1 MKILMENFK
10 RYLSEVKD
18 VEQTVMTPAGKRD
31 RVVGTYDPETLE
43 EKEYKASLGSK
54 ASLEKHGAS
63 CKKAVKAGEFDWA
76 SDPYAACQAA
86 HIAVYG
92 KPTVPVGT
100 KLKEAKEEMA
110 SDDEVKEIIIKV
122 LKDEG
127 GAAGLDPIEKA
138 LEGKVSDDFDLV
150 AFLKGMKDSMVKK
163 HEDGDYIEMTGLE
176 EKMDPVGEEDEDINN
191 DGKVDSTDD
200 YLKNRRDAISQAI
213 DSKKKVKTEVV
224 SEHLSYHLKNKLSL
238 TESVFRAGS
247 DAYIDLVKEA
257 RVLWKMGGY
266 QPKIEELELLQSD
279 IGQFGIYEGEE
290 VPLDTPML
298 VEVELEETK
307 KKKAKKK
314 PKLNKPMRNTGA
326 GKKYKVFVR
335 NPKTG
340 NIKKVTFG
348 DKKGGLEGNWNDPE
362 ARASFA
368 KRHKCAEKKDKTKA
382 GYWACRAHKYF
393 GKNVPGRFW

>member
-1 MKILMENFK
+1 MENWK
-10 RYLSEVKD
+10 RYLN
-18 VEQTVMTPAGKRD
+18 
-31 RVVGTYDPETLE
+31 
-43 EKEYKASLGSK
+43 
-54 ASLEKHGAS
+54 
-63 CKKAVKAGEFDWA
+63 
-76 SDPYAACQAA
+76 
-86 HIAVYG
+86 
-92 KPTVPVGT
+92 
-100 KLKEAKEEMA
+100 EAKEETA
-110 SDDEVKEIIIKV
+110 SVEEIEEVIFDV
-122 LKDEG
+122 LKKEG
-127 GAAGLDPIEKA
+127 GAAGLQPIEDA
-138 LEGKVSDDFDLV
+138 LKELDKDLPEGFDLKAHIEEMPEEKIKFHDEGDV
-150 AFLKGMKDSMVKK
+150 IEMGGLTEQDQ
-163 HEDGDYIEMTGLE
+163 DGDGDKDFADVMMARMKASGMSDE
-176 EKMDPVGEEDEDINN
+176 EAKE
-191 DGKVDSTDD
+191 KTRKHDD
-200 YLKNRRDAISQAI
+200 N
-213 DSKKKVKTEVV
+213 SKKKVKTEVV

-298 VEVELEETK
+298 FEVELEEAK

-314 PKLNKPMRNTGA
+314 PKLNKPMRNTSG

-368 KRHKCAEKKDKTKA
+368 KRHKCAQKKDKTKA

>member
-1 MKILMENFK
+1 MKLLMENW
-10 RYLSEVKD
+10 
-18 VEQTVMTPAGKRD
+18 
-31 RVVGTYDPETLE
+31 
-43 EKEYKASLGSK
+43 
-54 ASLEKHGAS
+54 
-63 CKKAVKAGEFDWA
+63 KKF
-76 SDPYAACQAA
+76 
-86 HIAVYG
+86 
-92 KPTVPVGT
+92 
-100 KLKEAKEEMA
+100 LNEAKKETASVDEIEEVIF
-110 SDDEVKEIIIKV
+110 DV
-122 LKDEG
+122 LKKEG
-127 GAAGLDPIEKA
+127 GAAGLQPIEDA
-138 LEGKVSDDFDLV
+138 LKELDKDLPEGFDLK
-150 AFLKGMKDSMVKK
+150 AHIEEMPEEKIKFHD
-163 HEDGDYIEMTGLE
+163 EGDVIEMGGLE
-176 EKMDPVGEEDEDINN
+176 EKMDPVGKEDEDINN
-191 DGKVDSTDD
+191 DGKVNSTDR
-200 YLKNRRDAISQAI
+200 YLEKRRGAISRAI
-213 DSKKKVKTEVV
+213 NSKKKVKTEVV

-279 IGQFGIYEGEE
+279 IGQFGIYEGEK

-298 VEVELEETK
+298 FEVELEEAK

-314 PKLNKPMRNTGA
+314 PKLNKPMRNTSG

-348 DKKGGLEGNWNDPE
+348 DKKGGLEGNWNDPD

-368 KRHKCAEKKDKTKA
+368 KRHKCAQKKDKTKA